1 MPHRQLKV
9 FPRRVEPGAAVT
21 APQRE
26 VLPGVTQAQP
36 QGAHADLRDFREPD
50 PLLDVPTTERLLGI
64 SRSSV
69 FELLRAGQLPAV
81 KLGRRTLVRTSDL
94 RRFIANLTA
103 AEYRQPHITPKRT
116 QGRRHV

>member
-1 MPHRQLKV
+1 MPHPPLKV

-26 VLPGVTQAQP
+26 VSPGVTQAQP
-36 QGAHADLRDFREPD
+36 QGEHADLRNFREPD

-103 AEYRQPHITPKRT
+103 AEYRQPHVTPKRT
-116 QGRRHV
+116 QGRRHG